1 MKRTYTHNPDSH
13 LARRL
18 WLMWLLI
25 VGWSSCSQVEVADSV
40 GGENGEIPLEIR
52 ATTGAEVDT
61 RAVTAVEMTE
71 GTLGIFRLPEEDY
84 TALENI
90 RYNRV
95 AEENWKPASTVIYV
109 GGTYA
114 RLCAYAPYNSVE
126 FKNSSLK
133 TEAGLTMQTYA
144 AEKDM
149 RFAVSGG
156 DEVWK
161 KTPTAN
167 FELKRAYAR
176 LVLSVVRDATYPN
189 TCKITEAK
197 IEASTG
203 NIITANTVDIS
214 TGTEG
219 SGTQTPQYIHTVT
232 TGLKDGFAIGVTDD
246 TSFDWLLPQQTF
258 SGGVVLTLTVDGM
271 EYSVTIPADKLSTF
285 VRGTKYI
292 VSLAVKGGKL
302 TLMNDK
308 ILIDRDWT
316 EVQTGT
322 GGSGS
327 DYDTS
332 FN

>member
-1 MKRTYTHNPDSH
+1 M
-13 LARRL
+13 
-18 WLMWLLI
+18 
-25 VGWSSCSQVEVADSV
+25 
-40 GGENGEIPLEIR
+40 
-52 ATTGAEVDT
+52 
-61 RAVTAVEMTE
+61 
-71 GTLGIFRLPEEDY
+71 
-84 TALENI
+84 ENI

-95 AEENWKPASTVIYV
+95 AGENWKPASTVIYV
-109 GGTYA
+109 GATYA

-133 TEAGLTMQTYA
+133 TEASLTMQTYA

-189 TCKITEAK
+189 TCKITKAK
-197 IEASTG
+197 IEASAG

-271 EYSVTIPADKLSTF
+271 DYSVTIPADKLSTF
-285 VRGTKYI
+285 VRGTKYT
-292 VSLAVKGGKL
+292 VSLVVKGGKL
-302 TLMNDK
+302 TLLSGK

-322 GGSGS
+322 GGGGG

>member
-1 MKRTYTHNPDSH
+1 MKRLYTHNPDSH

-71 GTLGIFRLPEEDY
+71 GTLGIFRLPETDY

-95 AEENWKPASTVIYV
+95 AGENWKPASTVIYV
-109 GGTYA
+109 GATYA

-133 TEAGLTMQTYA
+133 TEASLTMQTYA

-176 LVLSVVRDATYPN
+176 LVLSVVRDATSVSY
-189 TCKITEAK
+189 T
-197 IEASTG
+197 
-203 NIITANTVDIS
+203 
-214 TGTEG
+214 
-219 SGTQTPQYIHTVT
+219 H
-232 TGLKDGFAIGVTDD
+232 
-246 TSFDWLLPQQTF
+246 
-258 SGGVVLTLTVDGM
+258 LTLP
-271 EYSVTIPADKLSTF
+271 TILL
-285 VRGTKYI
+285 V
-292 VSLAVKGGKL
+292 
-302 TLMNDK
+302 
-308 ILIDRDWT
+308 
-316 EVQTGT
+316 
-322 GGSGS
+322 
-327 DYDTS
+327 
-332 FN
+332 